1 MQELQIG
8 LVLFVSCLS
17 FFLLGYQW
25 AISNQK
31 SYYDSLGSEDDEQ
44 KLEQQLNEYKI
55 KEEQYVKQIQDL
67 KKQLG
72 TAPNS
77 KNTDI

>member
-1 MQELQIG
+1 MQEIQIG
-8 LVLFVSCLS
+8 LVLFVSCLA

-44 KLEQQLNEYKI
+44 KLEQQLNEYKQ
-55 KEEQYVKQIQDL
+55 KEEQYIKQIQDL

-72 TAPNS
+72 MKTNS